1 MDSPTEPVRSTNA
14 DLSQMEDPTKDS
26 ILEQVMRESKRR
38 QNDIM
43 EEKRQQEALE
53 KAQKDRE

>member
-1 MDSPTEPVRSTNA
+1 
-14 DLSQMEDPTKDS
+14 MEDPTKDS

-53 KAQKDRE
+53 KGPKRSRIARI

>member
-1 MDSPTEPVRSTNA
+1 
-14 DLSQMEDPTKDS
+14 MEDPTKDS